1 MKTKNMAL
9 LLLSATMLAGCGK
22 VNEVPANN
30 SEALGVIKKNADA
43 VVDGDSIS
51 ADAKISGLS
60 LSFSGAG
67 ESIKAKADW
76 ISAKAAAEGI
86 HSSDQAKFKASAEI
100 GGSNAEFSFE
110 AAAAEGDSVSSKKI
124 SDSASS
130 LAAKVYVSDGTVY
143 ADMSDGKTVSFG
155 NTVASVFGGGATL
168 AAGKYAYGGFLD
180 GKLPFIGSDWV
191 SQISSAVG
199 FVSSMAEKYPDSVKS
214 YSTGAGYKTDIT
226 ITDEVYHKLIVGAEE
241 SAEYHKTPSDDSD
254 GGMGNAINEMIFEL
268 AESVSLKKATASVET
283 FADGSL
289 SLSAGLD
296 ASMSMLVPI
305 YLATEGGQSV
315 KASVAFDLTATV
327 RKGGTVGLPDD
338 LTSYAK
344 VS

>member
-30 SEALGVIKKNADA
+30 SEALDAIKKNADA
-43 VVDGDSIS
+43 VIDGDSIS
-51 ADAKISGLS
+51 ADAKISELN

-67 ESIKAKADW
+67 ESIDAKADW
-76 ISAKAAAEGI
+76 ISAKTVAEGI
-86 HSSDQAKFKASAEI
+86 HSSDPAKFKASTDI

-110 AAAAEGDSVSSKKI
+110 TATSGSGSLSSKKI
-124 SDSASS
+124 SGSASS
-130 LAAKVYVSDGTVY
+130 LTAKAYVSDGTVY
-143 ADMSDGKTVSFG
+143 ADMSDEKTVSFG
-155 NTVASVFGGGATL
+155 NAVASAFGGDATL
-168 AAGKYAYGGFLD
+168 TAGKYAYGGLLD
-180 GKLPFIGSDWV
+180 GKLPLIGNDWA
-191 SQISSAVG
+191 SRISSAVG
-199 FVSSMAEKYPDSVKS
+199 FASDMAEKYPDSVKS
-214 YSTGAGYKTDIT
+214 YSTGVGYKTDIT
-226 ITDEVYHKLIVGAEE
+226 ITDDVYHKLIASAEE
-241 SAEYHKTPSDDSD
+241 SGKAVSSSSD
-254 GGMGNAINEMIFEL
+254 GGIGEAISEMIYSL

-296 ASMSMLVPI
+296 ASMSLSVPTD
-305 YLATEGGQSV
+305 LSDATVGQSV